1 MRTFP
6 LTLAIAI
13 AAIAVGCG
21 ERQEPEPGA
30 APASAGN
37 DESGFDIAGTW
48 EGRLRQQWLK
58 PFRVEATIESL
69 DDSAD
74 SSVSYTGIDCGG
86 RWTYTGM
93 AGDAFVFRELIDSGE
108 GGDCKGVGTVTLTP
122 APDGRLDYEFRGGG
136 VTSRG
141 LVSRVDG

>member
-1 MRTFP
+1 MCMFP
-6 LTLAIAI
+6 LTLAIAT

-21 ERQEPEPGA
+21 EKREPDPGA
-30 APASAGN
+30 APASA
-37 DESGFDIAGTW
+37 ESGFDIVGTW
-48 EGRLRQQWLK
+48 EGRLRQQGLR

-74 SSVSYTGIDCGG
+74 NSVSYTGIDCGG

-108 GGDCKGVGTVTLTP
+108 GGKCKGVGTVTLAPT
-122 APDGRLDYEFRGGG
+122 PDGQLDYQFRGGG
-136 VTSRG
+136 VTSHGVLTRTG
-141 LVSRVDG
+141 S